1 MNPKSSQPRHAA
13 SLFMGGTTWLLRQGA
28 LSRSLSIGGG
38 GGNSVLKGGVR
49 PCGGKVH
56 LKLPRYENGNMLE
69 LHATSLNY
77 SIRYQMIW
85 TDCDGWSLRQRNH
98 VMPLPPAFP
107 KHFDEIMEQKNAR
120 DSRTQGSCPCTNHI
134 LISFEHWKKI
144 NILFFLRFYRAD
156 GV

>member
-1 MNPKSSQPRHAA
+1 MFYMNILENHLHEP
-13 SLFMGGTTWLLRQGA
+13 T
-28 LSRSLSIGGG
+28 SRSQLEVATIWIQWIQNPLSHVMPRPYSWAAPPGY
-38 GGNSVLKGGVR
+38 SAKGRYPDRCPSGVAVATQFWEGAFGLV
-49 PCGGKVH
+49 GGKVH

-107 KHFDEIMEQKNAR
+107 KHFDEIMEQKK
-120 DSRTQGSCPCTNHI
+120 C
-134 LISFEHWKKI
+134 
-144 NILFFLRFYRAD
+144 
-156 GV
+156 